1 MAQRGFRLRT
11 CVSPLSHGKMR
22 ASFSCAQVLPLL
34 EHCKRRVPAPHRR
47 FRLRVTA
54 ALLSAV
60 LPLAPLCAA
69 TAPAAPAAQGQAL
82 SFDRDAY
89 ILGPGDRLE
98 LTFLSA
104 SYKELGGI
112 FDLLSDGST
121 SLPSLGSVVLEGLTV
136 QQANRWLQRLY
147 ARTLR
152 RPNLNLRVVN
162 PRPLQVS
169 VVGEVENPGLYSLSA
184 QGESSAVEGIGTSTA
199 GGGGGARLSGL
210 PTVVSAIQKAGGL
223 TLIANLTDVRLQRR
237 MPGDS
242 KQLRETTLDLLALL
256 QRGDKRQNPFLQ
268 DGDTIVVAKAA
279 SIPSSEVME
288 LAATN
293 LSPQSI
299 RVNLVGE
306 VKRPGQLELPANIPL
321 AQAILAAG
329 GTTDVRANRGDIELV
344 RINRNG
350 TASTQRFRLDFRRG
364 VSSAFNPP
372 LRDGDSVIVYRS
384 VYGVAAD
391 AINTVAT
398 PLTGLANIASLFYL
412 IYNNRNNNN

>member
-1 MAQRGFRLRT
+1 M
-11 CVSPLSHGKMR
+11 
-22 ASFSCAQVLPLL
+22 
-34 EHCKRRVPAPHRR
+34 
-47 FRLRVTA
+47 
-54 ALLSAV
+54 
-60 LPLAPLCAA
+60 
-69 TAPAAPAAQGQAL
+69 

-104 SYKELGGI
+104 SYKELGGT

-136 QQANRWLQRLY
+136 QQANRWLQSLY

-152 RPNLNLRVVN
+152 RPYLNLRVVN

-184 QGESSAVEGIGTSTA
+184 QGESSAVEGAES
-199 GGGGGARLSGL
+199 RLSGL

-242 KQLRETTLDLLALL
+242 KQLRETSLDLLALL

-306 VKRPGQLELPANIPL
+306 VKKPGQLELPANIPL

-329 GTTDVRANRGDIELV
+329 GPTDVRANKNDIELV

-391 AINTVAT
+391 AINIVAT

-412 IYNNRNNNN
+412 IYNDRNNN

>member
-1 MAQRGFRLRT
+1 MHP
-11 CVSPLSHGKMR
+11 C
-22 ASFSCAQVLPLL
+22 
-34 EHCKRRVPAPHRR
+34 
-47 FRLRVTA
+47 
-54 ALLSAV
+54 
-60 LPLAPLCAA
+60 
-69 TAPAAPAAQGQAL
+69 
-82 SFDRDAY
+82 
-89 ILGPGDRLE
+89 
-98 LTFLSA
+98 
-104 SYKELGGI
+104 
-112 FDLLSDGST
+112 
-121 SLPSLGSVVLEGLTV
+121 
-136 QQANRWLQRLY
+136 
-147 ARTLR
+147 
-152 RPNLNLRVVN
+152 
-162 PRPLQVS
+162 
-169 VVGEVENPGLYSLSA
+169 
-184 QGESSAVEGIGTSTA
+184 SS
-199 GGGGGARLSGL
+199 GGARLSGL

-223 TLIANLTDVRLQRR
+223 TLVANLTDVRLQRR
-237 MPGDS
+237 LPGDTS
-242 KQLRETTLDLLALL
+242 QLRETSLDLLALL

-268 DGDTIVVAKAA
+268 DGDTLVVSKAA

-306 VKRPGQLELPANIPL
+306 VKKPGQLELPANIPL

-329 GTTDVRANRGDIELV
+329 GPTDVRANKNDIELV

-391 AINTVAT
+391 AINIVAT

-412 IYNNRNNNN
+412 IYNDRNNN

>member
-1 MAQRGFRLRT
+1 
-11 CVSPLSHGKMR
+11 
-22 ASFSCAQVLPLL
+22 
-34 EHCKRRVPAPHRR
+34 
-47 FRLRVTA
+47 
-54 ALLSAV
+54 
-60 LPLAPLCAA
+60 
-69 TAPAAPAAQGQAL
+69 L

-104 SYKELGGI
+104 SYKELGGT
-112 FDLLSDGST
+112 FDLLNDGST

-136 QQANRWLQRLY
+136 QQANRWLQSLY

-152 RPNLNLRVVN
+152 RPYLNLRVVN

-184 QGESSAVEGIGTSTA
+184 QGESSAVEGIGTGSSSS
-199 GGGGGARLSGL
+199 GGARLSGL

-223 TLIANLTDVRLQRR
+223 TLVANLTDVRLQRR
-237 MPGDS
+237 LPGDTS
-242 KQLRETTLDLLALL
+242 QLRETSLDLLALL

-268 DGDTIVVAKAA
+268 DGDTLVVSKAA

-306 VKRPGQLELPANIPL
+306 VKKPGQLELPANIPL

-329 GTTDVRANRGDIELV
+329 GPTDVRANKNDIELV

-391 AINTVAT
+391 AINIVAT

-412 IYNNRNNNN
+412 IYNDRNNN

>member
-1 MAQRGFRLRT
+1 M
-11 CVSPLSHGKMR
+11 
-22 ASFSCAQVLPLL
+22 
-34 EHCKRRVPAPHRR
+34 
-47 FRLRVTA
+47 
-54 ALLSAV
+54 
-60 LPLAPLCAA
+60 
-69 TAPAAPAAQGQAL
+69 
-82 SFDRDAY
+82 
-89 ILGPGDRLE
+89 
-98 LTFLSA
+98 
-104 SYKELGGI
+104 
-112 FDLLSDGST
+112 
-121 SLPSLGSVVLEGLTV
+121 LEGLTV
-136 QQANRWLQRLY
+136 QQANRWLKGLY

-152 RPNLNLRVVN
+152 RPDLNLRVIS

-169 VVGEVENPGLYSLSA
+169 VVGEVENPGLYTLSP
-184 QGESSAVEGIGTSTA
+184 QGDTSTVEGIGASN
-199 GGGGGARLSGL
+199 SGL

-223 TLIANLTDVRLQRR
+223 TLVANLTDVRLQRR
-237 MPGDS
+237 LPGDS
-242 KQLRETTLDLLALL
+242 SQLRETSLDLLALL

-268 DGDTIVVAKAA
+268 DGDTLVVGKAA

-306 VKRPGQLELPANIPL
+306 VKKPGQLELPANIPL

-329 GTTDVRANRGDIELV
+329 GPTDVRANRGDIELV

-372 LRDGDSVIVYRS
+372 LRDGDSVIVHRS

-391 AINTVAT
+391 ALDIVAV
-398 PLTGLANIASLFYL
+398 PLTGLVNLASLYYIF
-412 IYNNRNNNN
+412 NNRNNNN

>member
-1 MAQRGFRLRT
+1 
-11 CVSPLSHGKMR
+11 VSP
-22 ASFSCAQVLPLL
+22 QP
-34 EHCKRRVPAPHRR
+34 EHRQRRVPASRLR
-47 FRLRVTA
+47 FRLRATATFLSVTLPLVTA
-54 ALLSAV
+54 F
-60 LPLAPLCAA
+60 P
-69 TAPAAPAAQGQAL
+69 APAATPSSTSGQPAL

-89 ILGPGDRLE
+89 ILGPGDRLD
-98 LTFLSA
+98 LTFLSPA
-104 SYKELGGI
+104 YKDLGGA
-112 FDLLSDGST
+112 FELLNDGST
-121 SLPSLGSVVLEGLTV
+121 SLPSLGAVVLEGLTV
-136 QQANRWLQRLY
+136 QQANRWLRGLF

-152 RPNLNLRVVN
+152 RPDLNLRVIS

-169 VVGEVENPGLYSLSA
+169 VVGEVENPGLYTLSP
-184 QGESSAVEGIGTSTA
+184 QGDTSTVEGIGASN
-199 GGGGGARLSGL
+199 SGL
-210 PTVVSAIQKAGGL
+210 PTLVSAIQKAGGL
-223 TLIANLTDVRLQRR
+223 TLVANLTDVRLQRR
-237 MPGDS
+237 LPGDS
-242 KQLRETTLDLLALL
+242 SQLRETSLDLLALL

-268 DGDTIVVAKAA
+268 DGDTIVVSKAA

-306 VKRPGQLELPANIPL
+306 VKKPGQLELPANIPL

-329 GTTDVRANRGDIELV
+329 GPTDVRANKNDIELV

-372 LRDGDSVIVYRS
+372 LRDGDSVIVHRS

-391 AINTVAT
+391 ALDIVAV
-398 PLTGLANIASLFYL
+398 PLTGLVNLASLYYIF
-412 IYNNRNNNN
+412 NNSNNNN

>member
-1 MAQRGFRLRT
+1 M
-11 CVSPLSHGKMR
+11 
-22 ASFSCAQVLPLL
+22 
-34 EHCKRRVPAPHRR
+34 
-47 FRLRVTA
+47 
-54 ALLSAV
+54 
-60 LPLAPLCAA
+60 
-69 TAPAAPAAQGQAL
+69 

-104 SYKELGGI
+104 SYKELGGT
-112 FDLLSDGST
+112 FDLLNDGST

-136 QQANRWLQRLY
+136 QQANRWLQSLY

-152 RPNLNLRVVN
+152 RPYLNLRVVN

-184 QGESSAVEGIGTSTA
+184 QGESSAVEGIGTGSSSS
-199 GGGGGARLSGL
+199 GGARLSGL

-223 TLIANLTDVRLQRR
+223 TLVANLTDVRLQRR
-237 MPGDS
+237 LPGDTS
-242 KQLRETTLDLLALL
+242 QLRETSLDLLALL

-268 DGDTIVVAKAA
+268 DGDTLVVSKAA

-306 VKRPGQLELPANIPL
+306 VKKPGQLELPANIPL

-329 GTTDVRANRGDIELV
+329 GPTDVRANKNDIELV

-391 AINTVAT
+391 AINIVAT

-412 IYNNRNNNN
+412 IYNDRNNN

>member
-1 MAQRGFRLRT
+1 MP
-11 CVSPLSHGKMR
+11 SLS
-22 ASFSCAQVLPLL
+22 
-34 EHCKRRVPAPHRR
+34 
-47 FRLRVTA
+47 
-54 ALLSAV
+54 
-60 LPLAPLCAA
+60 LA
-69 TAPAAPAAQGQAL
+69 AAPTPSPQPPAVII
-82 SFDRDAY
+82 DRDAY

-104 SYKELGGI
+104 AYKELGGT
-112 FDLLSDGST
+112 FELLSDGST
-121 SLPSLGSVVLEGLTV
+121 SLPTLGAVVLEGLTV
-136 QQANRWLQRLY
+136 QQANRWLKGLY

-152 RPNLNLRVVN
+152 RPDLNLRVVN

-184 QGESSAVEGIGTSTA
+184 QGESSAVEGIGTGTGSSGTS
-199 GGGGGARLSGL
+199 GGARLSGL

-223 TLIANLTDVRLQRR
+223 TLVANLTDVRLQRR
-237 MPGDS
+237 MPGDTQ
-242 KQLRETTLDLLALL
+242 QLRETTLDLLSLL

-268 DGDTIVVAKAA
+268 DGDTIVVSKAA

-306 VKRPGQLELPANIPL
+306 VKKPGQLELPANIPL

-329 GTTDVRANRGDIELV
+329 GPTDVRANKNDIELV

-391 AINTVAT
+391 AINLVAT

-412 IYNNRNNNN
+412 IYNENRNNN

>member
-1 MAQRGFRLRT
+1 MARCAAT
-11 CVSPLSHGKMR
+11 SPL
-22 ASFSCAQVLPLL
+22 ALVPPLL
-34 EHCKRRVPAPHRR
+34 EHRKRRVPAPHQR

-60 LPLAPLCAA
+60 LPLAPLSTA
-69 TAPAAPAAQGQAL
+69 TAAPAPAPQSQAL

-104 SYKELGGI
+104 SYKELGGT
-112 FDLLSDGST
+112 FDLLNDGST

-136 QQANRWLQRLY
+136 QQANRWLQSLY

-152 RPNLNLRVVN
+152 RPYLNLRVVN

-184 QGESSAVEGIGTSTA
+184 QGESSAVEGIGTGSSSS
-199 GGGGGARLSGL
+199 GGARLSGL

-223 TLIANLTDVRLQRR
+223 TLVANLTDVRLQRR
-237 MPGDS
+237 LPGDTS
-242 KQLRETTLDLLALL
+242 QLRETSLDLLALL

-268 DGDTIVVAKAA
+268 DGDTLVVSKAA

-306 VKRPGQLELPANIPL
+306 VKKPGQLELPANIPL

-329 GTTDVRANRGDIELV
+329 GPTDVRANKNDIELV

-391 AINTVAT
+391 AINIVAT

-412 IYNNRNNNN
+412 IYNDRNNN

>member
-1 MAQRGFRLRT
+1 
-11 CVSPLSHGKMR
+11 
-22 ASFSCAQVLPLL
+22 
-34 EHCKRRVPAPHRR
+34 
-47 FRLRVTA
+47 
-54 ALLSAV
+54 
-60 LPLAPLCAA
+60 
-69 TAPAAPAAQGQAL
+69 
-82 SFDRDAY
+82 
-89 ILGPGDRLE
+89 
-98 LTFLSA
+98 
-104 SYKELGGI
+104 
-112 FDLLSDGST
+112 
-121 SLPSLGSVVLEGLTV
+121 VVLEGLTV
-136 QQANRWLQRLY
+136 QQANRWLKGLY

-152 RPNLNLRVVN
+152 RPDLNLRVIS

-169 VVGEVENPGLYSLSA
+169 VVGEVENPGLYTLSP
-184 QGESSAVEGIGTSTA
+184 QGDTSTVEGIGASN
-199 GGGGGARLSGL
+199 SGL

-223 TLIANLTDVRLQRR
+223 TLVANLTDVRLQRR
-237 MPGDS
+237 LPGDS
-242 KQLRETTLDLLALL
+242 SQLRETSLDLLALL

-268 DGDTIVVAKAA
+268 DGDTLVVGKAA

-306 VKRPGQLELPANIPL
+306 VKKPGQLELPANIPL

-329 GTTDVRANRGDIELV
+329 GPTDVRANRGDIELV

-372 LRDGDSVIVYRS
+372 LRDGDSVIVHRS

-391 AINTVAT
+391 ALDIVAV
-398 PLTGLANIASLFYL
+398 PLTGLVNLASLYYIF
-412 IYNNRNNNN
+412 NNRNNNN